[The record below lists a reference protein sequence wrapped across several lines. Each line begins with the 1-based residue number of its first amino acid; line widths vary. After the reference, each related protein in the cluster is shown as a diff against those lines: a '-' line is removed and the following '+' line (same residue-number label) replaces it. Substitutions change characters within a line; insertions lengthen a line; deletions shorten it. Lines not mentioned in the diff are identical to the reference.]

1 MGINS
6 TLKREGIEI
15 INPLSTL
22 EINKIASKIAE
33 KLCST
38 FPEHNLNQSD
48 LFISISRLNMYI
60 AKMPNDMAVAKYFY
74 KNNSIYF
81 SENMDFDDLN
91 TLAIHECIH
100 FLQAIKDKRGKVT
113 KLGLYNLQGKT
124 SGMALNEAAVQY
136 MASKANKTETD
147 TVRYYNMNL
156 TTESPDYYPLETAII
171 RQLAYFTG
179 TYPLFHSVLYSNDV
193 FKNTFIAKSN
203 AKAYNIIESNLDLLM
218 HYQEELVI
226 SINNLD
232 YYSEN
237 DASLN
242 KLKNLSNR
250 IEALKSIILKLTL
263 EIQNTIIDNCFNKEF
278 QYIKDQDSLNSFQA
292 HLYNFKDLLIDT
304 EGYNYYNEFYRNMMN
319 KLEEKREMVKKYG
332 VLTFFEESNKD
343 LALFEN
349 PTYGIE
355 FLKKLFSKLKLLFEE
370 KIRVKNIEQ

>member
-1 MGINS
+1 MSINS
-6 TLKREGIEI
+6 TLRREGIEI

-74 KNNSIYF
+74 KNDSIYF

-91 TLAIHECIH
+91 TLAVHECIH
-100 FLQAIKDKRGKVT
+100 FLQAVKDKRGKVT

-136 MASKANKTETD
+136 MASKANQNETD
-147 TVRYYNMNL
+147 NVRYYNMNL

-179 TYPLFHSVLYSNDV
+179 TYPLFHSVLYSNEV

-226 SINNLD
+226 SMNNLD
-232 YYSEN
+232 YCSEN

-242 KLKNLSNR
+242 KIKNLSNR

-278 QYIKDQDSLNSFQA
+278 QYIKDQDSLNAFQS

-304 EGYNYYNEFYRNMMN
+304 EGYNFYNEFYRNMMN
-319 KLEEKREMVKKYG
+319 KLEEKRELVKKYG

-355 FLKKLFSKLKLLFEE
+355 FFKKLFNKLKLLFEE
-370 KIRVKNIEQ
+370 KIRVKNID

>member
-1 MGINS
+1 MSINS
-6 TLKREGIEI
+6 TLRREGIEI

-74 KNNSIYF
+74 KNDSIYF

-91 TLAIHECIH
+91 TLAVHECIH
-100 FLQAIKDKRGKVT
+100 FLQAVKDKRGKVT

-136 MASKANKTETD
+136 MASKANQNETD
-147 TVRYYNMNL
+147 NVRYYNMNL

-193 FKNTFIAKSN
+193 FKNTFIAKSY

-226 SINNLD
+226 SMNNLD
-232 YYSEN
+232 YCSEN

-242 KLKNLSNR
+242 KIKNLSNR

-278 QYIKDQDSLNSFQA
+278 QYIKDQDSLNAFQS

-304 EGYNYYNEFYRNMMN
+304 EGYNFYNEFYRNMMN
-319 KLEEKREMVKKYG
+319 KLEEKRELVKKYG

-355 FLKKLFSKLKLLFEE
+355 FFKKLFNKLKLLFEE
-370 KIRVKNIEQ
+370 KIRVKNID

>member
-1 MGINS
+1 MSINS
-6 TLKREGIEI
+6 TLRREGIEI

-74 KNNSIYF
+74 KNDSIYF

-91 TLAIHECIH
+91 TLAVHECIH
-100 FLQAIKDKRGKVT
+100 FLQAVKDKRGKVT

-136 MASKANKTETD
+136 MASKANQNETD
-147 TVRYYNMNL
+147 NVRYYNMNL

-226 SINNLD
+226 SMNNLD
-232 YYSEN
+232 YCSEN

-242 KLKNLSNR
+242 KIKNLSNR

-278 QYIKDQDSLNSFQA
+278 QYIKDQDSLNAFQS

-304 EGYNYYNEFYRNMMN
+304 EGYNFYNEFYRNMMN
-319 KLEEKREMVKKYG
+319 KLEEKRELVKKYG

-355 FLKKLFSKLKLLFEE
+355 FFKKLFNKLKLLFEE
-370 KIRVKNIEQ
+370 KIRVKNID

>member
-6 TLKREGIEI
+6 TLRREGIEI

-33 KLCST
+33 KICSA

-48 LFISISRLNMYI
+48 LFIAISRLNMYI
-60 AKMPNDMAVAKYFY
+60 AKMPKDMAVAKYFY

-81 SENMDFDDLN
+81 NKDMDLEDLN

-100 FLQAIKDKRGKVT
+100 FLQVVKDKRGKLT
-113 KLGLYNLQGKT
+113 KMGLYNLQGKA

-136 MASKANKTETD
+136 MASKANNAEID

-156 TTESPDYYPLETAII
+156 TTESPDYYPIETALI

-179 TYPLFHSVLYSNDV
+179 TYPLFHSVLHSNDV

-203 AKAYNIIESNLDLLM
+203 AKTYSIIEANLDLVM
-218 HYQEELVI
+218 QYQEELVVA
-226 SINNLD
+226 INNLD
-232 YYSEN
+232 YFSEH

-242 KLKNLSNR
+242 KIKNLSNR

-263 EIQNTIIDNCFNKEF
+263 EIQNTIIYNCFNKEF
-278 QYIKDQDSLNSFQA
+278 DYIKDQDSLNAFQA

-304 EGYNYYNEFYRNMMN
+304 EGYNYYNEFYRDMMN
-319 KLEEKREMVKKYG
+319 KLEEKRELVKKYG
-332 VLTFFEESNKD
+332 VLTFFEESNKN
-343 LALFEN
+343 LVLFEN

-355 FLKKLFSKLKLLFEE
+355 FFKKLFSKLKLLFEE
-370 KIRVKNIEQ
+370 KIRVKSID

>member
-1 MGINS
+1 MSINS
-6 TLKREGIEI
+6 TLRREGIEI

-74 KNNSIYF
+74 KNDSIYF

-91 TLAIHECIH
+91 TLAVHECIH
-100 FLQAIKDKRGKVT
+100 FLQAVKDKRGKVT

-136 MASKANKTETD
+136 MASKANQNETD
-147 TVRYYNMNL
+147 NVRYYNMNL

-226 SINNLD
+226 SMNNLD
-232 YYSEN
+232 YCSEN

-242 KLKNLSNR
+242 KIKNLSNR

-278 QYIKDQDSLNSFQA
+278 QYIKDQDSLNAFQS

-304 EGYNYYNEFYRNMMN
+304 EGYNFYNEFYRNMMN
-319 KLEEKREMVKKYG
+319 KLEEKRELVKKYG
-332 VLTFFEESNKD
+332 VLTFFED

-355 FLKKLFSKLKLLFEE
+355 FFKKLFNKLKLLFEE
-370 KIRVKNIEQ
+370 KIRVKNID